1 MLKNTGKQSSVVSF
15 NETAPVKLYKTTLY
29 VNCTHPS
36 MINALHF
43 NKDVILNKLN
53 NVCNDLVEVNELIIK
68 RGPLVIDQIK

>member
-1 MLKNTGKQSSVVSF
+1 
-15 NETAPVKLYKTTLY
+15 
-29 VNCTHPS
+29 